1 MDIIELSPLIED
13 IDENAKEI
21 YRVSNQICSINNKVN
36 RFGSIWLCEINDE
49 ILMLNV
55 RKVINQ
61 WTRHTSVGVKKNP
74 KLQKSFQSFYK
85 HLYEFLLLMN
95 DIEESGYHD
104 LAKASLYQGKLFRY
118 IGSGSSF
125 NRADKRIEPEYND
138 IYVSWSKKRK
148 NTYFEQKLYGI
159 ITLLTCNVE
168 SPNYG
173 IDLTPF
179 GVACDGEDEV
189 VFPTIKDTL
198 EEIEY
203 IDRESR
209 KSEKIKVIK

>member
-1 MDIIELSPLIED
+1 MDIIELSPWIED
-13 IDENAKEI
+13 IDENAKDI
-21 YRVSNQICSINNKVN
+21 YRVSNQICNIIKKVN
-36 RFGSIWLCEINDE
+36 RFGSVWLNEVDDE
-49 ILMLNV
+49 TFIMNIRL
-55 RKVINQ
+55 VINQ
-61 WTRHTSVGVKKNP
+61 WASHTSVGIRKNP
-74 KLQKSFQSFYK
+74 KLQKAFQSFYE
-85 HLYEFLLLMN
+85 HLYKFLLLMN

-104 LAKASLYQGKLFRY
+104 LAKASLYQGKLYRY
-118 IGSGSSF
+118 IGSGSSL
-125 NRADKRIEPEYND
+125 NRAVEKIEPEYND
-138 IYVSWSKKRK
+138 IYVSWSKKH
-148 NTYFEQKLYGI
+148 NNIYFEQKLYGI
-159 ITLLTCNVE
+159 ITRLTCNVD

-209 KSEKIKVIK
+209 KSEKIKVI